1 MTDLLALF
9 VGVLS
14 TTPVV
19 VSTWPTL
26 LTAPSSAEGVFVA
39 PRVCAVPPP
48 TQRLSHALGSPADP
62 SRHTS
67 VASSVTTPLAKPTGH
82 GRGVNKSPCPQG
94 AKGKEAMEIDN
105 NDLGHLSYGL
115 ELDDS
120 EEELPSS
127 TIVRDV
133 AGDKGKEAMGNH
145 ETYMVVNKGDEPMEI
160 DEASLDH
167 SADVEHLD
175 DRPHTLKT
183 QTETTQKEQVAGE
196 EKWQAEG
203 RGSGRGHTSQK
214 GTNWSGGG
222 PEAPSATLQGLVH
235 TSSAHCRFSLA

>member
-1 MTDLLALF
+1 
-9 VGVLS
+9 
-14 TTPVV
+14 
-19 VSTWPTL
+19 
-26 LTAPSSAEGVFVA
+26 
-39 PRVCAVPPP
+39 
-48 TQRLSHALGSPADP
+48 
-62 SRHTS
+62 
-67 VASSVTTPLAKPTGH
+67 VTTPLAKPTGH

-120 EEELPSS
+120 EEELPST

-167 SADVEHLD
+167 SVDVEHLD

-183 QTETTQKEQVAGE
+183 QTETTQKEEVAG
-196 EKWQAEG
+196 
-203 RGSGRGHTSQK
+203 
-214 GTNWSGGG
+214 
-222 PEAPSATLQGLVH
+222 
-235 TSSAHCRFSLA
+235 